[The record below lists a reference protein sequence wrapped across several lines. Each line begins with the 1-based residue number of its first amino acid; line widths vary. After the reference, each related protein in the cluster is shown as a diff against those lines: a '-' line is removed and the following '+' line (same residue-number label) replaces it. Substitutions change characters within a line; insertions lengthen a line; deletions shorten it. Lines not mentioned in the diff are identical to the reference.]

1 MNILQGLCD
10 LFDRYN
16 NFMSTFDSVT
26 WAKSYS
32 LNNNLR
38 ETEEISKEFNEAINL
53 KETFEKNIIEEV
65 NYFDKNYSNNYNQII
80 SEFVE
85 FLKNINQEVILKF
98 FRINS
103 NSFLII

>member
-1 MNILQGLCD
+1 MLQGLCD

-32 LNNNLR
+32 FDNNLR
-38 ETEEISKEFNEAINL
+38 EIDEISREYNEALSL
-53 KETFEKNIIEEV
+53 KETFEKNMIEEV
-65 NYFDKNYSNNYNQII
+65 NYFDKHYSNNYNQIL

-85 FLKNINQEVILKF
+85 FIKNINNEVRKKIRNFL
-98 FRINS
+98 
-103 NSFLII
+103 SF

>member
-16 NFMSTFDSVT
+16 SFISTFDSVT

-32 LNNNLR
+32 FDNNLR
-38 ETEEISKEFNEAINL
+38 EYEIISEEYNEALSL

-65 NYFDKNYSNNYNQII
+65 NYFDKHYSNNYNQII

-85 FLKNINQEVILKF
+85 FIRNINEQVIYH
-98 FRINS
+98 
-103 NSFLII
+103 